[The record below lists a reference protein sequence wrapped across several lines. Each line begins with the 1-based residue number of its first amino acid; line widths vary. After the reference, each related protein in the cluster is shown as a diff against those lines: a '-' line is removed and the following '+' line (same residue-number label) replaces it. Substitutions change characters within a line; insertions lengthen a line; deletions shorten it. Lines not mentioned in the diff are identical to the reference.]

1 MGSIKDK
8 VAIVGMGCT
17 RFGEHWDKSVYDL
30 IIEAA
35 YEAYE
40 DAGVGP
46 NDIQAAWYSTDHT
59 KGFLSPGG
67 NMLSSPLKLRNIP
80 ITRVENA
87 CASGH
92 EAIRNAA
99 FGVASGMYDIVLALG
114 AEKLK
119 DTGFGGL
126 GTGRGLHPVYEA
138 RRTAPGSFALIATR
152 KFHEYGLSP
161 DEGRRLMA
169 KIAVKNHHNGA
180 LHPKAHLR
188 REVTLEQVL
197 QAPIVAWPLGLFD
210 CCGNSDGAAA
220 AILVRAD
227 IAKKFRDDPIY
238 LKGIG
243 LSMDQMLPLNRPG
256 FDWLGFEATRT
267 AASQAYEQAG
277 IKNPRQEID
286 IAEVHDCFTITELIL
301 YEDLGFS
308 PPKGGVVQ
316 DIESGAFTLEG
327 DLPVNTDGGL
337 KAFGHPIGASALRMT
352 YEVYK
357 QLQGKAQPPERQI
370 KNPRLGLSQTLGGPP
385 QVAAVAILGKE
396 LGYPGN
402 SPAS

>member
-17 RFGEHWDKSVYDL
+17 RFGEHWDKGVYDL

-40 DAGVGP
+40 DAGIGP
-46 NDIQAAWYSTDHT
+46 NDIQAAWFSTDHT
-59 KGFLSPGG
+59 KGVLNCGG
-67 NMLSSPLKLRNIP
+67 NMLSNPLKLRNIP
-80 ITRVENA
+80 ITRLENA

-99 FGVASGMYDIVLALG
+99 FGIACGMYDIVLVLG

-119 DTGFGGL
+119 DTGSGGL
-126 GTGRGLHPVYEA
+126 GTGRGMHPVYEA
-138 RRTAPGSFALIATR
+138 RRTAPGSFALLANR
-152 KFHEYGLSP
+152 KFHEYGLTV
-161 DEGRRLMA
+161 DEGRRLLAM
-169 KIAVKNHHNGA
+169 ISVKNHHNGA

-188 REVTLEQVL
+188 REVTIEQVL
-197 QAPIVAWPLGLFD
+197 GAPIIAWPLGLFD

-227 IAKKFRDDPIY
+227 MAKNFRDDPIY

-243 LSMDQMLPLNRPG
+243 LSMDQMLPHNRPG
-256 FDWLGFEATRT
+256 FDWLGFEATRS
-267 AASQAYEQAG
+267 AGRQAYEQAG

-286 IAEVHDCFTITELIL
+286 IAEVHDCFSITELAI

-308 PPKGGVVQ
+308 PLGGAVLQ
-316 DIESGAFTLEG
+316 DIENGVFTLEG
-327 DLPVNTDGGL
+327 DLPVNADGGL
-337 KAFGHPIGASALRMT
+337 KSFGHPIGASALRMT

-357 QLQGKAQPPERQI
+357 QLQGKAQPAERQL
-370 KNPRLGLSQTLGGPP
+370 KNPRLGLSHTLGGPP
-385 QVAAVAILGKE
+385 QVSAVAIFGNE
-396 LGYPGN
+396 LG
-402 SPAS
+402 